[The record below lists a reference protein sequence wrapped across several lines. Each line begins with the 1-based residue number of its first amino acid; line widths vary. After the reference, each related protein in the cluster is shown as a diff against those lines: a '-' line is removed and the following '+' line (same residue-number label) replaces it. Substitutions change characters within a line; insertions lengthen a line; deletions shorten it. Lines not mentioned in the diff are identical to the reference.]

1 MQSQNTIRGVALR
14 MWLAVQMRKALWLMF
29 AMAALWFTLAL
40 IRDATTLHL
49 GPVVV
54 AGGAAV
60 MAGLEEVPRRDVLAL
75 AALGTVVA
83 LSVTALLSVVGMMDG
98 PSLLPV
104 GGAAL
109 ESVLFAIAAGV
120 VGGVAG
126 AFATTR

>member
-1 MQSQNTIRGVALR
+1 
-14 MWLAVQMRKALWLMF
+14 MWFAVPMKRALWLMVG
-29 AMAALWFTLAL
+29 MAVLWFGLAV

-60 MAGLEEVPRRDVLAL
+60 MAGLEEVPRRNVLAL
-75 AALGTVVA
+75 AALGTVLA
-83 LSVTALLSVVGMMDG
+83 LAVTALLSAVGMMDG
-98 PSLLPV
+98 PSLLPF

-109 ESVLFAIAAGV
+109 ESVLFAIAAGL
-120 VGGVAG
+120 VGGVVG